1 MMTWVERKVAT
12 SYCADFPTATID
24 EALVAFQNSEALK
37 PGHWIDNQL
46 YLAKVCIIVSCHVSG
61 SDFPQITNKLCIYR
75 FLCFVGKCV
84 LVRVHMHAEICQFVE
99 VQMYA
104 EVGKICNE
112 IHKHTVIKLVCMI
125 FIISFWDDTFAEARL
140 HLL

>member
-61 SDFPQITNKLCIYR
+61 SDFPQITNKLCSYR

-84 LVRVHMHAEICQFVE
+84 LVRVHMHAEIRQLC
-99 VQMYA
+99 
-104 EVGKICNE
+104 
-112 IHKHTVIKLVCMI
+112 
-125 FIISFWDDTFAEARL
+125 
-140 HLL
+140 